1 MIGNQVAALN
11 SKKSARRLLLP
22 GSRLRRADIPECL
35 EHGRLCYPPH
45 MPCRLTAC
53 SRSVGSRDR
62 SWILI
67 WREAV
72 STARRRTSTAPSIG
86 LAPPSSYC
94 QRWNWRRGRY
104 QVRPLI
110 SASTPKPTTSAGF
123 FPPSRLAR
131 CSSQSPCSSPQR
143 VTAAAGAFFSPVNG
157 AITAMT

>member
-1 MIGNQVAALN
+1 MGNQIAALN
-11 SKKSARRLLLP
+11 SKKSARRLLLL
-22 GSRLRRADIPECL
+22 GSRLRRADVPECL
-35 EHGRLCYPPH
+35 EHGRLCLPTTHAVPTDS
-45 MPCRLTAC
+45 MQ
-53 SRSVGSRDR
+53 SIGGSRDR

-110 SASTPKPTTSAGF
+110 SASTSKPTTSAGF